1 MIQWHHVV
9 LVAAALLVFTT
20 ITVAASTTR
29 TTPASLTL
37 CCSDDNDLY
46 VATKTTRPTLTIER
60 YDNCT
65 DATIASAKT
74 GSSLLLLVPGN
85 NDHLR
90 LSPFMLATITTHK
103 IKTFAEAARMPIN
116 SRTAQSMSARQC
128 PAYSRM
134 VLSPNFFHTTTNST
148 TLPPLRPLDILEPN
162 ACRYIPYLPSPGSP
176 PFTIYATLT
185 KVAGF
190 DYAVYGINKTTDKP
204 VPLLFET
211 PLHPGL
217 LLSAIP
223 LSPVTT
229 QRYSPVQRFS
239 QLWGHHLL
247 PWLLQPDTT
256 PETQHSNHQTHP
268 HSEIWNNTMFHAN
281 VRPSFTATERLP
293 PDASQNAVQA
303 HLHWL
308 HTTSNLLV
316 ASPAEYE
323 VSRLLLQHNQAA
335 NGWNRNIYSLPHLVA
350 SNGRATL
357 DTGNLNPGQGS
368 LGIFEGY
375 LSLISQGSQAT
386 SVRIRSDC
394 VAESAAALSLGGW
407 NGGNWSDGT
416 AASTAIAL
424 LTHVFTA
431 AQHNDGNGATKETT
445 PSPLSGLLRWG
456 TNVGA
461 ARREELFSDDQ
472 YRALLSSAFAATVLN
487 TTAFH
492 VPIARLLLSNA
503 RLINRNGC
511 TAWLGNPASDLVANG
526 WQHYHDDA
534 SFTSELQYFQASA
547 RAGNL
552 FGYALTSNAT
562 VFLDRT
568 VIGLNNSMQSFY
580 AKKWGC
586 QVGLTPALSRM
597 ILPLAWLV
605 RVMDTKGGFVGG
617 VCWWVL
623 LVGWWVLLV
632 GLLVGLF
639 RLCCDFVL
647 TLFYLCVATT
657 YVA

>member
-1 MIQWHHVV
+1 
-9 LVAAALLVFTT
+9 
-20 ITVAASTTR
+20 
-29 TTPASLTL
+29 
-37 CCSDDNDLY
+37 
-46 VATKTTRPTLTIER
+46 
-60 YDNCT
+60 
-65 DATIASAKT
+65 
-74 GSSLLLLVPGN
+74 
-85 NDHLR
+85 
-90 LSPFMLATITTHK
+90 
-103 IKTFAEAARMPIN
+103 
-116 SRTAQSMSARQC
+116 
-128 PAYSRM
+128 
-134 VLSPNFFHTTTNST
+134 
-148 TLPPLRPLDILEPN
+148 
-162 ACRYIPYLPSPGSP
+162 
-176 PFTIYATLT
+176 
-185 KVAGF
+185 
-190 DYAVYGINKTTDKP
+190 
-204 VPLLFET
+204 
-211 PLHPGL
+211 
-217 LLSAIP
+217 
-223 LSPVTT
+223 
-229 QRYSPVQRFS
+229 
-239 QLWGHHLL
+239 
-247 PWLLQPDTT
+247 
-256 PETQHSNHQTHP
+256 
-268 HSEIWNNTMFHAN
+268 MFHAN

-456 TNVGA
+456 TNVEA

-511 TAWLGNPASDLVANG
+511 TAWLGNPASDLVVNG

-562 VFLDRT
+562 MFLDRT

-605 RVMDTKGGFVGG
+605 RVMDTKGGFV
-617 VCWWVL
+617 
-623 LVGWWVLLV
+623 LVGFVCGCVGGFCWWVLLV

-647 TLFYLCVATT
+647 TLFSLCVATT